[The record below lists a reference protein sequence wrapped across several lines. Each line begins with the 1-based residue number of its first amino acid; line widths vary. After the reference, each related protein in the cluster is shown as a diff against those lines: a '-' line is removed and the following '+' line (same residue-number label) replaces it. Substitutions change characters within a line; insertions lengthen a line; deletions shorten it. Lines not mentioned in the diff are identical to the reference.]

1 MALEA
6 SGQMTINQNP
16 AATIRQIGK
25 TVEAYENEAVV
36 TTIFYDKPAVGGKF
50 NDDESWPVSR

>member
-6 SGQMTINQNP
+6 SGQMMINQNP

-50 NDDESWPVSR
+50 NDDES